1 MTNELA
7 KLERRA
13 MNYLDEHR
21 AELMSE
27 YFDLVRI
34 PSVSADPEHAADV
47 ARCAELIAARL
58 QRIGLDDV
66 RVDPTEGHPVVS
78 ARTPL
83 ISGAP
88 TYLVYAH
95 YDVQP
100 ADPLEEWNTPPF
112 TPTQVGDE
120 LRGRGISDDKA
131 HVHLHLAAIEALLVA
146 SRLGVNIRVIFE
158 GEEEISSRHLETWLR
173 TQSDLGSLAGCI
185 VSDTTFLTSDVPSL
199 GTGVRGLLYTQI
211 DVETAA
217 HDLHSGGYGGAVP
230 NAAEALATIL
240 AQLKRA
246 DGQVAIPDFYA
257 DVIDDRAFRDLIPT
271 LPFDEA
277 EWLRGAAPSQGQ
289 ATGETNFSLL
299 ERLWLRPTLDING
312 MWSGHTGEGP
322 KTVIPAR
329 AHARVSCRLVA
340 DQHPE
345 RVFAGLSRLVAEC
358 APPWAKVTVTLVSA
372 SLPARA
378 DTTGPLAEAALA
390 ALAHGFG
397 REPILQR
404 EGGSIPVVGILT
416 SYLPGTP
423 LILLGFSPPDDA
435 AHAPNECMRMW
446 NLDGGLRTLVRM
458 WLVLSLEEKNR

>member
-1 MTNELA
+1 MIDELA
-7 KLERRA
+7 DLESRA

-21 AELMSE
+21 AELMAE
-27 YFDLVRI
+27 YFDLVSI
-34 PSVSADPEHAADV
+34 PSVSADPEHTADV

-58 QRIGLDDV
+58 QRMGLDDV
-66 RVDPTEGHPVVS
+66 RVDPTDGHPVVS

-83 ISGAP
+83 ISGAS

-100 ADPLEEWNTPPF
+100 ADPLDEWETPPF
-112 TPTQVGDE
+112 IPTLLADE

-131 HVHLHLAAIEALLVA
+131 HVHLHLAAIEALITA
-146 SRLGVNIRVIFE
+146 SKLGVNIRVIFE
-158 GEEEISSRHLETWLR
+158 GEEEISSRHFETWLG
-173 TQSDLGSLAGCI
+173 TQPDLRSLAGCI

-199 GTGVRGLLYTQI
+199 GTGVRGLLYAQI

-217 HDLHSGGYGGAVP
+217 HDLHSGGYGGAAP
-230 NAAEALATIL
+230 NAAEALAFIL
-240 AQLKRA
+240 AQLKHA
-246 DGQVAIPDFYA
+246 DGHVAIPDFYA
-257 DVIDDRAFRDLIPT
+257 DVIDDRAFRDLIPS

-277 EWLRGAAPSQGQ
+277 ECLRGAAPCQGQ
-289 ATGETNFSLL
+289 ATGETGFSLL

-345 RVFAGLSRLVAEC
+345 RVFAGLSRLVAEST
-358 APPWAKVTVTLVSA
+358 PQWAKVTVTLVSA
-372 SLPARA
+372 SFPARA
-378 DTTGPLAEAALA
+378 DATGPLAEAALG

-397 REPILQR
+397 REPVLQR
-404 EGGSIPVVGILT
+404 EGGSIPVVGMLT
-416 SYLPGTP
+416 TRFPGTP

-435 AHAPNECMRMW
+435 AHAPNERMRMW
-446 NLDGGLRTLVRM
+446 NLDGGLRTLIRM
-458 WLVLSLEEKNR
+458 WLALGLKEKNR